1 MATWVVYHDDSSP
14 EVLEY
19 VINDIPEGIEKR
31 DIQRALSV
39 TKDCYEGNPRQE
51 VAFSLHGICLLD
63 EAPVTTQTAH
73 GAARQ
78 GRPFTG
84 LSYGSRAGPNEQ
96 EPLKA

>member
-1 MATWVVYHDDSSP
+1 MEGSMATWVVYHDESSP

-73 GAARQ
+73 GAGQARETFHWIELWQ
-78 GRPFTG
+78 
-84 LSYGSRAGPNEQ
+84 SSGP
-96 EPLKA
+96 